1 MLECM
6 PSSVLQSVRHFAPT
20 VHRPSSRPSAIATM
34 LFDMG
39 SVMARRRAALIIGMS
54 CCYARRGSAFT
65 PSALFSS
72 LARGRARAAT
82 CLLVAPNSRTF
93 SDRRSRKKHGP
104 SSTTFEHKGPH
115 PRNVFKGS
123 YDMEKL
129 CQAYPPLQSYVVSP
143 NDNAK
148 ANESSKKAPNRPT
161 IKFADP
167 NAVRAL
173 NTALLVVDYN
183 IKPNYAEIL
192 PRNALVPPV
201 PGRADYI
208 HHLADLLGEQ
218 DGNIPEGASVRGL
231 DIGTG
236 ASVIYPLVATST
248 YGWSMVA
255 SEINVP
261 SLQSAQRII
270 EENTLENL
278 IDLRQQE
285 SEDNIFD
292 GILQPKEAID
302 FVMCNPPFF
311 LSLEAFQA
319 ENARKIKGLA
329 RGGMNKRSRSLS
341 KANEADQK
349 NEASNNFGGTDS
361 ELWCEGGEVSFVRKM
376 IDESKSKRY
385 RHKFLWCTSLV
396 SRESNCER
404 IEKYLRNN
412 AQPADVRRISFGA
425 GKKSASILAWTF
437 LNKDKRRDWA
447 SKWRS

>member
-1 MLECM
+1 MLDVGAHS
-6 PSSVLQSVRHFAPT
+6 PR
-20 VHRPSSRPSAIATM
+20 RPCSPASLEVEQERRLASLSPPIAEPFQTEEA
-34 LFDMG
+34 G
-39 SVMARRRAALIIGMS
+39 RSMAHLLLHLSIKGH
-54 CCYARRGSAFT
+54 T
-65 PSALFSS
+65 H
-72 LARGRARAAT
+72 AT
-82 CLLVAPNSRTF
+82 CSKDHTIW
-93 SDRRSRKKHGP
+93 
-104 SSTTFEHKGPH
+104 
-115 PRNVFKGS
+115 RNFARHTH
-123 YDMEKL
+123 L
-129 CQAYPPLQSYVVSP
+129 CNLTLCLQI

-173 NTALLVVDYN
+173 NTALLVADYN

-255 SEINVP
+255 SEINLP

-285 SEDNIFD
+285 SEENIFD
-292 GILQPKEAID
+292 GIFQPKEEID

-311 LSLEAFQA
+311 PSLEVFQA

-329 RGGMNKRSRSLS
+329 RGGMNKRSRSIS

-361 ELWCEGGEVSFVRKM
+361 ELWCEGGEVSFVQRM
-376 IDESKSKRY
+376 IDESKSKKY
-385 RHKFLWCTSLV
+385 RHKILWCTSLV

-404 IEKYLRNN
+404 IEKYLRTN
-412 AQPADVRRISFGA
+412 AHPEEVRRISFGA

-437 LNKDKRRDWA
+437 LNKDKRREWA
-447 SKWRS
+447 SKWR

>member
-1 MLECM
+1 
-6 PSSVLQSVRHFAPT
+6 
-20 VHRPSSRPSAIATM
+20 
-34 LFDMG
+34 MG

-54 CCYARRGSAFT
+54 CCYARYGSAFT
-65 PSALFSS
+65 TSVSFSS
-72 LARGRARAAT
+72 LEARGRARAAT
-82 CLLVAPNSRTF
+82 CLLVAPNSRNF

-104 SSTTFEHKGPH
+104 SSTTFEQKGPH

-143 NDNAK
+143 NNDNAK
-148 ANESSKKAPNRPT
+148 ANSKSSKKAPNRPT

-236 ASVIYPLVATST
+236 ASVIYPLVATSI

-255 SEINVP
+255 SEINLP
-261 SLQSAQRII
+261 SLQSARRII

-285 SEDNIFD
+285 SEENIFD
-292 GILQPKEAID
+292 GIILGPKEEID

-311 LSLEAFQA
+311 PNLEAFQA
-319 ENARKIKGLA
+319 ENSRKIKGLA

-361 ELWCEGGEVSFVRKM
+361 ELWCEGGEVSFVKRM

-404 IEKYLRNN
+404 IEKYLRTN
-412 AQPADVRRISFGA
+412 AHPEEVRRISFGA

-437 LNKDKRRDWA
+437 LNKDKRREWA
-447 SKWRS
+447 SKWR

>member
-1 MLECM
+1 MLDVGAHSPRRPCSPASKLEVEQERRLASLS
-6 PSSVLQSVRHFAPT
+6 PAPILVAEPFQT
-20 VHRPSSRPSAIATM
+20 EEERS
-34 LFDMG
+34 
-39 SVMARRRAALIIGMS
+39 MAHLLLRAHLSIKGH
-54 CCYARRGSAFT
+54 T
-65 PSALFSS
+65 H
-72 LARGRARAAT
+72 AT
-82 CLLVAPNSRTF
+82 CSKDHTIW
-93 SDRRSRKKHGP
+93 
-104 SSTTFEHKGPH
+104 
-115 PRNVFKGS
+115 RNFARHTH
-123 YDMEKL
+123 L
-129 CQAYPPLQSYVVSP
+129 CNLTLCLQI

-255 SEINVP
+255 SEINLP

-285 SEDNIFD
+285 SEENIFD
-292 GILQPKEAID
+292 GIFQPKEEID

-311 LSLEAFQA
+311 PSLEVFQA

-329 RGGMNKRSRSLS
+329 RGGMNKRSRSIS

-361 ELWCEGGEVSFVRKM
+361 ELWCEGGEVSFVQRM
-376 IDESKSKRY
+376 IDESKSKKY
-385 RHKFLWCTSLV
+385 RHKILWCTSLV

-404 IEKYLRNN
+404 IEKYLRTN
-412 AQPADVRRISFGA
+412 AHPEEVRRISFGA

-437 LNKDKRRDWA
+437 LNKDKRREWA
-447 SKWRS
+447 SKWR

>member
-1 MLECM
+1 
-6 PSSVLQSVRHFAPT
+6 
-20 VHRPSSRPSAIATM
+20 
-34 LFDMG
+34 
-39 SVMARRRAALIIGMS
+39 MS
-54 CCYARRGSAFT
+54 CRYARCGSAFT
-65 PSALFSS
+65 TSASFSGVE
-72 LARGRARAAT
+72 ARGQARVAT
-82 CLLVAPNSRTF
+82 CLLVARNF
-93 SDRRSRKKHGP
+93 SDRRRKKHGP
-104 SSTTFEHKGPH
+104 SSTTFEQKGPH
-115 PRNVFKGS
+115 PRNAFKGS

-129 CQAYPPLQSYVVSP
+129 CQAYPSLQPYVVSP
-143 NDNAK
+143 NDSAK
-148 ANESSKKAPNRPT
+148 ANNSKSSKKAPNRPT

-173 NTALLVVDYN
+173 NTALLVSDYN

-192 PRNALVPPV
+192 PGNALIPPV

-208 HHLADLLGEQ
+208 HHLADLLGGEQ
-218 DGNIPEGASVRGL
+218 DGNSPEGSSVRGL

-236 ASVIYPLVATST
+236 ASVIYPLVAAST

-255 SEINVP
+255 SEINFP
-261 SLQSAQRII
+261 SLQSARRII
-270 EENTLENL
+270 KENTLENL

-285 SEDNIFD
+285 SEENIFD
-292 GILQPKEAID
+292 GILEPKEEID

-311 LSLEAFQA
+311 PSLEAFQA
-319 ENARKIKGLA
+319 ENARKVKGLA

-341 KANEADQK
+341 KAHEADQK

-361 ELWCEGGEVSFVRKM
+361 ELWCEGGEVSFVRRM

-385 RHKFLWCTSLV
+385 RYKFLWCTSLV

-404 IEKYLRNN
+404 IEKYLRSN

-437 LNKDKRRDWA
+437 LNKDKRREWT
-447 SKWRS
+447 SKWR